1 MLISEAD
8 IGDEVS
14 WTNSKSGFIE
24 SFVIVGKCIDFY
36 WDGNLIGDV
45 FIQLNGP
52 TQSGWRGMAFV
63 KCEKCSLVKSNQS
76 QISSSTCICPM
87 PLLMQSGCKCGAFC
101 ASP

>member
-52 TQSGWRGMAFV
+52 TNPAGEAWP
-63 KCEKCSLVKSNQS
+63 
-76 QISSSTCICPM
+76 SSSARSALSLSPTRARFH
-87 PLLMQSGCKCGAFC
+87 PLPVSAPCLC
-101 ASP
+101 